1 MTALSLFLYNLFVHL
16 YKFGAIALQP
26 FNIKA
31 RHWLSGRRKW
41 KKKLKKGIEETGW
54 LQHPDRVW
62 MHVASLGEFEQGR
75 PIIEALKKTNPD
87 VQILLTFFS
96 PSGYNIAKKYKLAT
110 MVHYLPLDTP
120 LNARKFLTIVKPTFV
135 IWVKYDYWYHILSA
149 IKAHS
154 IPLILISAPIRENQ
168 PFFKWYG
175 GLHRKMLD
183 YFNHFFIQT
192 DAGAAL
198 LKQLV
203 PADKVSVSGDTRFDR
218 VIDISEQ
225 WQPIPVIENWLSG
238 SKEVIVAGSTW
249 SDDEKVLLHFIK
261 TNPDK
266 KFILAPHQIEPSIIE
281 ETLKLLPDAQL
292 FSQIKDQDQFDRKQV
307 LIIDNIGMLSK
318 LYKYAKVCYVGGGF
332 NSSGIHNLLEAAVY
346 GLPVTHGPCYEKF
359 NEAVGLEDAGGGF
372 PFDSA
377 IELEEILNNL
387 FNNTVAYEQACN
399 ASKNYVF
406 KNAGSTQQIMD
417 FILPFIRHSNN

>member
-1 MTALSLFLYNLFVHL
+1 MSLFLYNLFVHL
-16 YKFGAIALQP
+16 YKIGAIALQP

-31 RHWLSGRRKW
+31 RYWLRGRRKW
-41 KKKLKKGIEETGW
+41 KKKLKKSIEDSGW
-54 LQHPDRVW
+54 MQHPDRIWV
-62 MHVASLGEFEQGR
+62 HVSSLGEFEQGR

-87 VQILLTFFS
+87 IQVFLTFFS

-120 LNARKFLTIVKPTFV
+120 QNAKKIISITKPTFV
-135 IWVKYDYWYHILSA
+135 IWVKYDYWYHILTA
-149 IKAHS
+149 IHAAK
-154 IPLILISAPIRENQ
+154 IPLILTSAPIRENQ

-175 GLHRKMLD
+175 GLHRKMLSC
-183 YFNHFFIQT
+183 FNHFFIQT
-192 DAGAAL
+192 ETGANL

-203 PADKVSVSGDTRFDR
+203 PAEKVSVSGDTRFDR
-218 VIDISEQ
+218 VIDIADQ
-225 WQPIPVIENWLSG
+225 WQPIPIIESWLNG
-238 SKEVIVAGSTW
+238 SKEVLVAGSTW
-249 SDDEKVLLHFIK
+249 SDDEKALLHFIK
-261 TNPDK
+261 TNPEK
-266 KFILAPHQIEPSIIE
+266 KFILAPHQVEPSIIE

-292 FSQIKDQDQFDRKQV
+292 FSQIKDTLVFEKKQV

-346 GLPVTHGPCYEKF
+346 GLPVTHGPVYEKF

-372 PFDSA
+372 PFESA

-387 FNNTVAYEQACN
+387 FNNADQYSVACA

-406 KNAGSTQQIMD
+406 KNAGSTRQIID
-417 FILPFIRHSNN
+417 YILPHMKNDGVV